1 MRAVLFIASNTFRE
15 LVRQPFFLLL
25 MTVSALFIVFLAC
38 VPYFGFGDDPKM
50 VKDMALAVLLLSGL
64 LMSVLCASS
73 SVAREIRLG
82 TALTVLSK
90 PVGRVAFLMGKYLGL
105 AAALILFAYSLMV
118 AVLLSSRMAFDA
130 YGSADLTSLGIYA
143 GGIVAAYAA
152 AGFGNFFLRRQFVAD
167 AVVATAV
174 ATTLSLVV
182 VVQFTTL
189 ERAFVGLAQVDW
201 RLIPAGILVLF
212 ALLVIAGLALASSTR
227 LDTIPTLAVC
237 TAFFLVG
244 LISDYFFGGAAAK
257 GVRWAEVVYAI
268 LPNWQQFWV
277 ADALGENKQIPW
289 AYVGRAAAYLVAY
302 LGAALSAAF
311 LLFDDR
317 ELG

>member
-1 MRAVLFIASNTFRE
+1 MRQVLFIASNTFRE
-15 LVRQPFFLLL
+15 LLRQPFFLLL
-25 MTVSALFIVFLAC
+25 MTLSALFIVFLAC

-73 SVAREIRLG
+73 TVAQEIRQG

-90 PVGRVAFLMGKYLGL
+90 PVSRMAFLLGKYFGL
-105 AAALILFAYSLMV
+105 AAAVVVFAYTLMI
-118 AVLLSSRMAFDA
+118 AVLLASRMAFDA
-130 YGSADLTSLGIYA
+130 YGQADLTSLGIYA
-143 GGIVAAYAA
+143 GGIALAYLL

-167 AVVATAV
+167 AVIATAV
-174 ATTLSLVV
+174 FTTLSLVV

-189 ERAFVGLAQVDW
+189 ERAFEGLAKVDW
-201 RLIPAGILVLF
+201 RLVPAGVLVLF
-212 ALLVIAGLALASSTR
+212 ALLVIAALALACSTR
-227 LDTIPTLAVC
+227 MDTIPTLAVC

-244 LISDYFFGGAAAK
+244 LVSDYFFGGPASRGAW
-257 GVRWAEVVYAI
+257 WAQLAYAVV
-268 LPNWQQFWV
+268 PNWQQFWA
-277 ADALGENKQIPW
+277 ADALGTGKTIPW
-289 AYVGRAAAYLVAY
+289 SYVGQAAAYLLAY
-302 LGAALSAAF
+302 LTATLAVAL

>member
-1 MRAVLFIASNTFRE
+1 
-15 LVRQPFFLLL
+15 
-25 MTVSALFIVFLAC
+25 
-38 VPYFGFGDDPKM
+38 
-50 VKDMALAVLLLSGL
+50 
-64 LMSVLCASS
+64 
-73 SVAREIRLG
+73 
-82 TALTVLSK
+82 
-90 PVGRVAFLMGKYLGL
+90 
-105 AAALILFAYSLMV
+105 
-118 AVLLSSRMAFDA
+118 
-130 YGSADLTSLGIYA
+130 
-143 GGIVAAYAA
+143 
-152 AGFGNFFLRRQFVAD
+152 
-167 AVVATAV
+167 
-174 ATTLSLVV
+174 
-182 VVQFTTL
+182 
-189 ERAFVGLAQVDW
+189 
-201 RLIPAGILVLF
+201 LF

>member
-1 MRAVLFIASNTFRE
+1 MRSVLFIASNTYRE

-25 MTVSALFIVFLAC
+25 TTVSALFVVFLAC

-73 SVAREIRLG
+73 SVAREIRQG

-90 PVGRVAFLMGKYLGL
+90 PVGRVRFLVGKYLGL
-105 AAALILFAYSLMV
+105 AAALVLFAYTVMV
-118 AVLLSSRMAFDA
+118 AVLLASRMAFDA
-130 YGSADLTSLGIYA
+130 YGSADLSSLGIYVA
-143 GGIVAAYAA
+143 GIAVAYAA

-167 AVVATAV
+167 AVLATAMG
-174 ATTLSLVV
+174 TTLSLVV

-201 RLIPAGILVLF
+201 RLLPAGILVLF

-227 LDTIPTLAVC
+227 LDTVPTLAVC
-237 TAFFLVG
+237 TAFFLLG
-244 LISDYFFGGAAAK
+244 LVSDYFFGGAASK
-257 GVRWAEVVYAI
+257 GSIWAEVVYAI
-268 LPNWQQFWV
+268 VPNWQQFWA
-277 ADALGENKQIPW
+277 ADALGNDKQIPW
-289 AYVGRAAAYLVAY
+289 VYVGQAAGYLLAY
-302 LGAALSAAF
+302 LGATLSVAF

>member
-1 MRAVLFIASNTFRE
+1 MRQVLFIASNTFRE
-15 LVRQPFFLLL
+15 LLRQPFFLLL

-73 SVAREIRLG
+73 TVAQEIRQG

-90 PVGRVAFLMGKYLGL
+90 PVSRMAFLLGKYFGL
-105 AAALILFAYSLMV
+105 AAAVVVFAYTLMV
-118 AVLLSSRMAFDA
+118 AVLLASRMAFDA

-143 GGIVAAYAA
+143 GGIALAYLV

-167 AVVATAV
+167 AVIATAFF
-174 ATTLSLVV
+174 TTLALVV
-182 VVQFTTL
+182 VIQFTTL
-189 ERAFVGLAQVDW
+189 ERAFEGLAKVDW
-201 RLIPAGILVLF
+201 RLLPAGVLLLF
-212 ALLVIAGLALASSTR
+212 ALLVIAALALACSTR

-244 LISDYFFGGAAAK
+244 LVSDYFFGGPASHGAW
-257 GVRWAEVVYAI
+257 WAQVAYAVV
-268 LPNWQQFWV
+268 PNWQQFWA
-277 ADALGENKQIPW
+277 ADALGADKIIPW
-289 AYVGRAAAYLVAY
+289 SYVGQAGAYLLAY
-302 LGAALSAAF
+302 LTATLAVAL